1 MDKIK
6 RTERIAALTKILVSN
21 PNEVIS
27 FSAFHERFGS
37 AKSTLSEDMVIIDR
51 ALRHSG
57 LGRLKTIAGAAGG
70 VRFRPCSQAEGAQ
83 RFLTGV
89 IETLLAPDRLLPG
102 GYLYVSDI
110 LGDPLIVR
118 GLSRII
124 ACAWYDEK
132 PDFILT
138 METKGIPVA
147 MMTAGYMNVPLVIA
161 RRPSKVYEGSAVNI
175 NYIGGK
181 GTVETMSLSR
191 RAVKTGQ
198 RALIVDDLIRGGGT
212 ARGLI
217 SLMDEFSVEV
227 IGLSFVLAQDTPPR
241 KPIEK
246 EKSLLLFS
254 GGSEDQP
261 LAIRPADW
269 IFSTGVSI

>member
-1 MDKIK
+1 MEKIK
-6 RTERIAALTKILVSN
+6 RTERIAALTKILVSR

-27 FSAFHERFGS
+27 FSAFSERFGS
-37 AKSTLSEDMVIIDR
+37 AKSTLSEDMVIIDA
-51 ALRHSG
+51 ALRQNG

-70 VRFRPCSQAEGAQ
+70 VRFRPCSQAQDAQ
-83 RFLTGV
+83 GFLSGV
-89 IETLLAPDRLLPG
+89 IGSLLDPARLLPG

-110 LGDPLIVR
+110 LGDPAAVR
-118 GLSRII
+118 GMSRII
-124 ACAWYDEK
+124 ACAWYEEK
-132 PDFILT
+132 PDFVLT

-147 MMTAGYMNVPLVIA
+147 MMTAGYMNIPLVIA
-161 RRPSKVYEGSAVNI
+161 RRQSKVYEGSAVNI
-175 NYIGGK
+175 SYLGGK
-181 GTVETMSLSR
+181 GAIETMSLSR

-254 GGSEDQP
+254 GGDDEKP
-261 LAIRPADW
+261 LSIRPADW
-269 IFSTGVSI
+269 II

>member
-6 RTERIAALTKILVSN
+6 RTERIAALTRILVSR

-27 FSAFHERFGS
+27 FSAFTERFGS
-37 AKSTLSEDMVIIDR
+37 AKSTLSEDMAIIDTS
-51 ALRHSG
+51 LRHHG
-57 LGRLKTIAGAAGG
+57 LGQLQTVAGAAGG
-70 VRFRPCSQAEGAQ
+70 VRFRPCAQPEGAG
-83 RFLTGV
+83 RFLAGL
-89 IETLLAPDRLLPG
+89 IDTLLSPDRLLPG
-102 GYLYVSDI
+102 GYLYLSD
-110 LGDPLIVR
+110 LLADPETVR

-124 ACAWYDEK
+124 ACAWYDER

-147 MMTAGYMNVPLVIA
+147 MMTADYMNLPLVIA
-161 RRPSKVYEGSAVNI
+161 RRQSKVYEGSAVNI
-175 NYIGGK
+175 NYPSGSGRI
-181 GTVETMSLSR
+181 ETMSLSR

-227 IGLSFVLAQDTPPR
+227 IGLSFVLSQDTPPR
-241 KPIEK
+241 KPIER

-254 GGSEDQP
+254 GGSEDRP
-261 LAIRPADW
+261 LSITMADW
-269 IFSTGVSI
+269 IR